1 VSGEAASPVPI
12 AALFE
17 PEPHRWG
24 LRGDPWL
31 WRDMRER
38 FSAVPCPAT
47 ADELEAIVTAEF
59 ERLTG
64 HPVTH
69 GEMIHLEQYSHG
81 GMSSGMVWPQF
92 WREDALPLLRKR
104 LEEQRR

>member
-1 VSGEAASPVPI
+1 MAGPTPI
-12 AALFE
+12 SALFI
-17 PEPHRWG
+17 PEPTSWG

-31 WRDMRER
+31 WRDMRQR

-47 ADELEAIVTAEF
+47 GDELAAIIEAEF
-59 ERLTG
+59 DRLTG

-81 GMSSGMVWPQF
+81 GMSSGMVWPEF
-92 WREDALPLLRKR
+92 WRDTALPLLR
-104 LEEQRR
+104 QRHAELRR